1 MAERGIRAKIDTK
14 ALESLAGMGATDEE
28 IAGFFDVNVRT
39 IERRKKDPTFV
50 EAMERGRAKGK
61 LNLRRIQL
69 KLAETNPAMAIF
81 LGKQMLGQ
89 SDHAAPVVALQLAFS
104 PQTVATPSDSEMQSI
119 DIAIARD

>member
-1 MAERGIRAKIDTK
+1 MAERGIRAKIDLK
-14 ALESLAGMGATDEE
+14 ALESLAGMCATDEE

-39 IERRKKDPTFV
+39 IERRKKEPAFA

-81 LGKQMLGQ
+81 LGKQLLGQ
-89 SDHAAPVVALQLAFS
+89 SDQAVTAVAVQVSFMAAGGI
-104 PQTVATPSDSEMQSI
+104 DSEENTI
-119 DIAIARD
+119 DIAVARE

>member
-39 IERRKKDPTFV
+39 IERRKKDPAFV

-69 KLAETNPAMAIF
+69 KLAESNPAMAIF
-81 LGKQMLGQ
+81 LGKQLLGQ
-89 SDHAAPVVALQLAFS
+89 SDHAVAAVAVQVSFTPGVEGAS
-104 PQTVATPSDSEMQSI
+104 PRSESPII
-119 DIAIARD
+119 DIAVSRD